1 MSHGLT
7 ASAGLIA
14 TLLAADAGALA
25 AQQATRPA
33 PAGTLRV
40 QKVEIMD
47 RQGFEKPLVAAT
59 ILVPVGWKGE
69 GGVEWTPLDP
79 CGDGHRFNWKATAP
93 DGIGAIQLVPAEKW
107 SAGSFPM
114 PENKCLMAPVAAARA
129 YLEWYAQRNRPG
141 ARVLD
146 YRPRPDLA
154 APFAS
159 LANTTPMQGGE
170 MRSWVEGGELLIGYT
185 VRGKPVREAI
195 STVGFFI
202 QTRMAGMGGGPGF
215 ELLQG
220 QTFTGFAMRAPEGA
234 LDFKMADALRQSM
247 RAGPEWNAR
256 MVQSSNERHRIAM
269 ESNRQIAETN
279 RRAAAERSEIIAR
292 TGREI
297 SEMQMEGYRASSESQ
312 DRAQRERIET
322 IRGVETYNDPRSG
335 GTVQLPNQYEHAWQ
349 LRDGTFLLTDD
360 VNFDPSRDL
369 GVQGQRL
376 KKAQR

>member
-1 MSHGLT
+1 MRHRLT
-7 ASAGLIA
+7 ASAGLVA
-14 TLLAADAGALA
+14 TLLATDAGALLALQA
-25 AQQATRPA
+25 ARPA
-33 PAGTLRV
+33 PPGALRV
-40 QKVEIMD
+40 QRAEIMD

-59 ILVPVGWKGE
+59 LMVPIGWKGE
-69 GGVEWTPLDP
+69 GGVEWTPLDK
-79 CGDGHRFNWKATAP
+79 CGDGHRFVWKATGP
-93 DGIGAIQLVPAEKW
+93 DGIGAIQLIPVEKW
-107 SAGSFPM
+107 SASSFPQ
-114 PENKCLMAPVAAARA
+114 PQNGCLSAKVAATRP
-129 YLEWYAQRNRPG
+129 YLEWYVQRNRPG

-202 QTRMAGMGGGPGF
+202 QTRMAGLAGGPGF
-215 ELLQG
+215 DLLQG
-220 QTFTGFAMRAPEGA
+220 QTFTGFAMRAPDGA
-234 LDFKMADALRQSM
+234 LDFRMADALRQSM
-247 RAGPEWNAR
+247 RPGPEWNAR

-312 DRAQRERIET
+312 DRTQRDRVET
-322 IRGVETYNDPRSG
+322 IREVETYSDPHYG
-335 GTVQLPNQYEHAWQ
+335 GTVQLSSHYEHAWQ
-349 LRDGTFLLTDD
+349 LKDGTYLLTDD

-376 KKAQR
+376 KKAPR